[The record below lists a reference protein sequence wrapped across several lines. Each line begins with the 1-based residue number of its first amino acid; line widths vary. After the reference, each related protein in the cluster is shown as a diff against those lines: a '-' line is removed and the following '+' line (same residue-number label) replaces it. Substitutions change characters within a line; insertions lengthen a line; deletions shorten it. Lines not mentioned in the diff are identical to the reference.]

1 MPSRSCH
8 YLLKVKSS
16 NAKVSKVQI
25 KNKKFEIPV
34 FPNSNAEIHK
44 SQFWLK
50 YSGSAWPDL
59 KKEHHDV

>member
-1 MPSRSCH
+1 MQ
-8 YLLKVKSS
+8 KFQKFKS
-16 NAKVSKVQI
+16 KLI
-25 KNKKFEIPV
+25 KFEIPV